1 MGKKNV
7 FPLKNCYPSS
17 LQDRCN
23 IARCKWKKNKK
34 KINEMID
41 RT

>member
-23 IARCKWKKNKK
+23 IAWCKWEKKQEKNK
-34 KINEMID
+34 
-41 RT
+41 